1 MRKAVVKFCL
11 MVLTTVVAPFSVYAQ
26 TSILT
31 QHYDNARTGQ
41 NTNETILTPTNVNST
56 TFGKLFALGV
66 DGYVYAQPLYVPGV
80 VVPGQGTHNVL
91 YVATEHDSLYAFD
104 ADTGGAPLWYVTF
117 LVNGAT
123 TLSTS
128 DVGNTQDIH
137 PEIGITGTPVIDPA
151 TNTLYVVVNTK
162 ESGALIYRLHALD
175 ITTGAEKFG
184 GPVML
189 SGSVPGTAPDGNGS
203 SVPFNVQ
210 WANQRPGLLLQGGYL
225 FIGFASHG
233 DNGPWHG
240 WILGYN
246 ATTLQQTGI
255 WNTSPNG
262 KGNGIWGA
270 GSGLAADT
278 EGNAYVSTG
287 NGDDTVTIPAP
298 PPSKTIDYGDSIV
311 RISLANGNPTPT
323 DYFTPY
329 NQASLDSSDAD
340 LGSGGVLIPPDQ
352 GGPYPHILL
361 EAGKTGE
368 IYVVNRDQMTS
379 DGSHYCNGCRSDP
392 EIIQS
397 VGGIGGL
404 WSMPTYWN
412 GNVYTWG
419 NGDHLKAFT
428 LSAGRLSA
436 SPTSQSAE
444 SSGFPGSTA
453 AVSSNGTTNGIV
465 WAVESDAYTS
475 NGPAILRAYNAGNV
489 STLLYGSNLTSG
501 RDQLGPAVKFV
512 VPVVTNGKVYVGA
525 QMEVDVFGLLGSE
538 PQTAAPVMN
547 PPAGSY
553 EGSVSVTMSSATPNS
568 TMYYTTDGTAPS
580 TSSNLYSGPVTLTV
594 TTTINAI
601 AISSG
606 AIQSTD
612 STAAYVVASQTAP
625 PNFTPAPGTYVSGQ
639 SITLTDDTAGAVIY
653 YTTNGTTPSTVPP
666 FTTARLLSAAPPRSK
681 RLAHIRDSA
690 IAPSSAVHS
699 RSPPMEPLPSTSA
712 SVSAIPVACDST
724 AAPIWMTAACNSP
737 MV

>member
-1 MRKAVVKFCL
+1 
-11 MVLTTVVAPFSVYAQ
+11 
-26 TSILT
+26 
-31 QHYDNARTGQ
+31 
-41 NTNETILTPTNVNST
+41 
-56 TFGKLFALGV
+56 
-66 DGYVYAQPLYVPGV
+66 
-80 VVPGQGTHNVL
+80 
-91 YVATEHDSLYAFD
+91 
-104 ADTGGAPLWYVTF
+104 
-117 LVNGAT
+117 
-123 TLSTS
+123 
-128 DVGNTQDIH
+128 
-137 PEIGITGTPVIDPA
+137 
-151 TNTLYVVVNTK
+151 
-162 ESGALIYRLHALD
+162 
-175 ITTGAEKFG
+175 
-184 GPVML
+184 ML
-189 SGSVPGTAPDGNGS
+189 SGSVPGTAPDGNGT

-210 WANQRPGLLLQGGYL
+210 WANQRPGLLLQGGYV

-270 GSGLAADT
+270 GSGIAVDSG
-278 EGNAYVSTG
+278 GNAYVSTG

-298 PPSKTIDYGDSIV
+298 RPSKTIDYGDSIV
-311 RISLANGNPTPT
+311 RVSLANGNPTPT

-329 NQASLDSSDAD
+329 NQASLDASDAD

-352 GGPYPHILL
+352 TGPYPHILI
-361 EAGKTGE
+361 EAGKSGE

-379 DGSHYCNGCRSDP
+379 DGSHYCNGCSSDP

-397 VGGIGGL
+397 VGGIGDL

-428 LSAGRLSA
+428 LSAGRLST

-465 WAVESDAYTS
+465 WAVESDAHTS
-475 NGPAILRAYNAGNV
+475 NGPAILRAYNANNV

-553 EGSVSVTMSSATPNS
+553 SGSVSVTMSSPTPNA
-568 TMYYTTDGTAPS
+568 TIYYTTDGSAPS
-580 TSSNLYSGPVTLTV
+580 TASNLYS
-594 TTTINAI
+594 
-601 AISSG
+601 
-606 AIQSTD
+606 
-612 STAAYVVASQTAP
+612 AAVHAHRHHHGQRDCHRQRLHSKHGIHRSLRDRFADRAP
-625 PNFTPAPGTYVSGQ
+625 EFLPRCRHVRF
-639 SITLTDDTAGAVIY
+639 GAVRDVDRRHLRRRDLLHHKQHHAY
-653 YTTNGTTPSTVPP
+653 AQFRNLLEPHRGEQHHHDPSD
-666 FTTARLLSAAPPRSK
+666 RLLHRTELQPRRK
-681 RLAHIRDSA
+681 RHLHHRRQRNNSNQLR
-690 IAPSSAVHS
+690 PRLQ
-699 RSPPMEPLPSTSA
+699 RSWLHLDEWQHRSG
-712 SVSAIPVACDST
+712 
-724 AAPIWMTAACNSP
+724 
-737 MV
+737 